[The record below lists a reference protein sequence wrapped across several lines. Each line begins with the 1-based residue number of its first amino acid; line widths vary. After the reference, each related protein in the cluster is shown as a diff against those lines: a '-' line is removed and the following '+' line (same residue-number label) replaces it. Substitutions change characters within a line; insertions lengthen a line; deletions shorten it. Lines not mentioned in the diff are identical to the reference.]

1 MRQVLSWRF
10 VAAIVGVL
18 ALALGAFVIRSR
30 QTTFAPVAAAPADLV
45 RRIDFV
51 SLVASFETSGFE
63 ITPFGT
69 TSGSMTL
76 TLPDDRRVSVF
87 PGTPAD
93 VQCQN
98 FSDAFQCAVLAD
110 VLGDTIV
117 WFALVPMAQSLRF
130 ELPAITDLQDG
141 YALLT
146 NDWEVPYARVIDRAQ
161 CDPDVASF
169 REFIEKHDENFRSIY
184 DLSADAIVAVTCD
197 RTVTPV
203 SPAPATTVS

>member
-10 VAAIVGVL
+10 VAALVGVL

-30 QTTFAPVAAAPADLV
+30 QTTFTPVAAAPGELA

-51 SLVASFETSGFE
+51 SLVSSFETSGFE

-69 TSGSMTL
+69 TSGSLTL
-76 TLPDDRRVSVF
+76 VLPDDRRVSVF
-87 PGTPAD
+87 PGTPGE

-98 FSDAFQCAVLAD
+98 LTDPFQCAVLAE
-110 VLGDTIV
+110 VLGDTII

-130 ELPAITDLQDG
+130 ELPAITELQDG
-141 YALLT
+141 YAVLT
-146 NDWEVPYARVIDRAQ
+146 NNWEVPYARVIDRAP

-169 REFIEKHDENFRSIY
+169 REFIEDHGVNFRSIY
-184 DLSADAIVAVTCD
+184 DLSADAIVAVICD
-197 RTVTPV
+197 RTAAPP
-203 SPAPATTVS
+203 SSAPATTVN